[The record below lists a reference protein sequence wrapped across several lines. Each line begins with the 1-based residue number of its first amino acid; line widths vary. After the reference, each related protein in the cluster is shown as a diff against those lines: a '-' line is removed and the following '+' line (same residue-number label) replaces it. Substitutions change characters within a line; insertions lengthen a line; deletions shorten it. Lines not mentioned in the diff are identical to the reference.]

1 MKCRCR
7 FSLRALLLGVCGVA
21 ALLAAIPP
29 TYRWYKWRHRLQSLQ
44 QWAATL
50 KREQNLCECT
60 MVPLGDGRWICVYTA
75 EVYFSDD
82 YSIADYSG
90 QPTKNS
96 GFFVVPPG
104 AWVESPEDV
113 VRLCDEY
120 D

>member
-21 ALLAAIPP
+21 VLLAAFLA
-29 TYRWYKWRHRLQSLQ
+29 TYRWYKWRHKLQSVRH
-44 QWAATL
+44 WAATL
-50 KREQNLCECT
+50 KREQNLREWT
-60 MVPLGDGRWICVYTA
+60 IVPRRDGRWSTVYA
-75 EVYFSDD
+75 ADVYSSDD
-82 YSIADYSG
+82 YSRADYSG
-90 QPTKNS
+90 QPVKDR

-104 AWVESPEDV
+104 TWVESPEDV